1 MHGESIQTK
10 MSLFS
15 QCFYLV
21 TILTKNCPL
30 PVSFIHDFLASLEV
44 LEVTGFFYG
53 ITSNINLGQVHPF
66 KKLEKRLPLDMAKV
80 QYGIFS
86 DEKTRLYRDAYLNVF
101 ARHDECYF
109 KKKVAGPN
117 LWRQPDASQVQL
129 LNLLKDNGI
138 RSRVAW
144 LLPSKYHSSWMNMF
158 MLHSSLSDQDLKV
171 AIDENREKIDRFLQV
186 YAEFFSSK
194 YIHLLNPIFNFNCL
208 TTTSIKI
215 LQLAAEGTSSP
226 DIAKS
231 LYLTERGVNYHID
244 RMKVLFGAKNRAQL
258 ISRAFQMGIL
268 NAMPQPSS
276 IL

>member
-1 MHGESIQTK
+1 MHDDSIQTK
-10 MSLFS
+10 MCLFS

-21 TILTKNCPL
+21 TILTENCPL
-30 PVSFIHDFLASLEV
+30 SVGIIQDFLASLEA
-44 LEVTGFFYG
+44 LGINGFFYG

-66 KKLEKRLPLDMAKV
+66 KKLEKRLPLEMAKV
-80 QYGIFS
+80 HYAVFS
-86 DEKTRLYRDAYLNVF
+86 DERTRLYRDAYLNVF
-101 ARHDECYF
+101 ARHDEYYF
-109 KKKVAGPN
+109 EKKVVGPN
-117 LWRQPDASQVQL
+117 LWRQPDASQAQL
-129 LNLLKDNGI
+129 LNLLKDNEI
-138 RSRVAW
+138 NSRVAW
-144 LLPSKYHSSWMNMF
+144 LLPSKYHPSWMNMF

-171 AIDENREKIDRFLQV
+171 AIDENREKIDRLLQV

-215 LQLAAEGTSSP
+215 LKLAAEGTSSP

-244 RMKVLFGAKNRAQL
+244 RMKVLFGAKNRVQL
-258 ISRAFQMGIL
+258 ISRAFQIGIL